1 MRYVIL
7 FSLFFISLNQNA
19 QSGREKIAWKLDS
32 IIKAEKLTK
41 IGIYFHAVDVKP
53 YDAIAKE
60 VFVEY
65 FEEFKFDG
73 ALLLLIDPNK
83 EVRYYNL
90 DKVIHWT
97 IKSKEKILKLYF
109 QI

>member
-1 MRYVIL
+1 MRYLIL

-19 QSGREKIAWKLDS
+19 QAGREKLAWKLDS

-41 IGIYFHAVDVKP
+41 IAVYFHSA
-53 YDAIAKE
+53 AGGE

-73 ALLLLIDPNK
+73 ALLKLVDPDK

-90 DKVIHWT
+90 DKVVHWT
-97 IKSKEKILKLYF
+97 IKSKDKILKLYF